1 MTCKDCIHYDVCHTI
16 GNLTALHI
24 EFDEK
29 GMHCMYYKDKSRNIE
44 LPKGVNFIHSERLIN
59 PSRPGNEYEWQ
70 SIYRLTL
77 YVAGKSTSLET
88 ARHLMN
94 NADEEFLKRT
104 NIPYKEEGEI

>member
-1 MTCKDCIHYDVCHTI
+1 MEKDCKKCIHYDLCKDLAETLEMEECICNH
-16 GNLTALHI
+16 H
-24 EFDEK
+24 F
-29 GMHCMYYKDKSRNIE
+29 HFKDKSRNIE
-44 LPKGVNFIHSERLIN
+44 LPKGVNFIHSERLIY
-59 PSRPGNEYEWQ
+59 PLRPGDEYEWQ

-77 YVAGKSTSLET
+77 YVAGKSTSLES